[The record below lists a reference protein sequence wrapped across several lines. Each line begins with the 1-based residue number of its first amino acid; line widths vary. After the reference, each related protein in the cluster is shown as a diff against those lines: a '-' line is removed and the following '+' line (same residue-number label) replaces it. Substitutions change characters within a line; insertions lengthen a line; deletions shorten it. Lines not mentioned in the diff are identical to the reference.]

1 MVNKKRKRVERI
13 DYEALYQDS
22 FHEVIKHD
30 TFILLQILAELK
42 KLNGEKLPTY

>member
-1 MVNKKRKRVERI
+1 MANKNKKAKKI

-22 FHEVIKHD
+22 FHEFIKQD